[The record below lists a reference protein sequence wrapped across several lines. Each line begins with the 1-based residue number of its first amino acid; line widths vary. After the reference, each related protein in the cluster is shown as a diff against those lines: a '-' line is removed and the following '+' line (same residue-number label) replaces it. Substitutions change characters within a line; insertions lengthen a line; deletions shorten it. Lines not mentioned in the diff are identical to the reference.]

1 MLNFQMADDARDLGG
16 NAEAPHPQKNMLSDC
31 LSVSFQSQ
39 YATSQQPSLS
49 ASQFPPIA
57 LLA

>member
-1 MLNFQMADDARDLGG
+1 MADDARDLGG